1 MRALIMI
8 FVLTCAPGELL
19 FGWGAEGHR
28 AVGTLAQDLI
38 SSETQVKVQQL
49 LHQSGDSDLAT
60 VRIFPTTREPVTTM
74 RQPTGERATGS
85 CRRIDLTR

>member
-1 MRALIMI
+1 M
-8 FVLTCAPGELL
+8 
-19 FGWGAEGHR
+19 
-28 AVGTLAQDLI
+28 
-38 SSETQVKVQQL
+38 QQL
-49 LHQSGDSDLAT
+49 LLESGDSDLAT